1 MTMAGVARE
10 VSGDFAAWIE
20 HETRANLMAC
30 LQCQKCTSGCPV
42 SAIADVKP
50 HEIVRMV
57 QLGQRE
63 ELLGSRM
70 LWQCTS
76 CQTCATRCP
85 QQVSVAAITDGLRR
99 LSLQGKTP
107 PKSAVVAFNDI
118 FMQAV
123 RKRGRMHEAGLMA
136 AFKLRTL
143 RLFDDLAKLPMMLWK
158 GKLPLF
164 PSAVPGR
171 QEREELFQRAAQVK
185 GSKP

>member
-1 MTMAGVARE
+1 MNLQL
-10 VSGDFAAWIE
+10 SGDFAADVE
-20 HETRANLMAC
+20 KESHANLMAC

-42 SAIADVKP
+42 AALADVKP

-57 QLGQRE
+57 QLGQRD

-70 LWQCTS
+70 VWQCTS
-76 CQTCATRCP
+76 CHTCATRCP

-99 LSLQGKTP
+99 MSVAANTP
-107 PKSAVVAFNDI
+107 SQSAAPTFNALFMKS
-118 FMQAV
+118 V

-143 RLFDDLAKLPMMLWK
+143 RLFEDLGKLPMMLWK

-164 PSAVPGR
+164 AAAAPGR
-171 QEREELFQRAAQVK
+171 KERAQLFARAAQVEK
-185 GSKP
+185 GDKA